1 MADTTEQV
9 DPRLEALNERLAANS
24 LSGHWQRR
32 EGPRPLQPHL
42 WPWSAIHSCLE
53 ESGEV
58 VELGGAGDAAARRTV
73 QLINPAL
80 GAQKATTRTFQVSI
94 QLVKP
99 GESAECH
106 RHTFNAMRFV
116 VQSKG
121 MYTTAE
127 GEQMIMEPGDLL
139 IQPGWA
145 WHDHT
150 NLTDEAAIW
159 LDLLDHPLTRYL
171 DSMASEVYA
180 EGTTQPITK
189 PDGYSRRRFGTVR
202 PNSDDVENK
211 AVAFCYKWKETLPV
225 LEALAAGEKSNNPFD
240 GVLLEYTNPLTGG
253 PTLPT
258 IGASVQMLRPGE
270 TTRLHRH
277 TSCAVYHAVRGQGVT
292 FLGKAHDKEL
302 PWGEKDCFF
311 VPPWH
316 WHQHRNLSSREPAIL
331 FSITDRPTVQTLGFY
346 REEKY

>member
-1 MADTTEQV
+1 MTGVATERVNQ
-9 DPRLEALNERLAANS
+9 RLEALHQRLAANS

-32 EGPRPLQPHL
+32 ERPQPLQPCL
-42 WPWSAIHSCLE
+42 WPWSVIHSCLE

-58 VELGGAGDAAARRTV
+58 VALGSAGEATARRTV

-80 GAQKATTRTFQVSI
+80 TVQKATTRTFQVSI

-99 GESAECH
+99 GETAECH

-116 VQSKG
+116 IQSKG

-150 NLTDEAAIW
+150 NKTNEPAIW

-171 DSMASEVYA
+171 DSMFSEVYA
-180 EGTTQPITK
+180 EGVAQPITK

-202 PNSDDVENK
+202 PKTNAIENK
-211 AVAFCYKWKETLPV
+211 AVAFSYKWKETLPV
-225 LEALAAGEKSNNPFD
+225 LEKLAAEESYDPYD

-253 PTLPT
+253 ATLPT
-258 IGASVQMLRPGE
+258 IGAWVQMLRPGE
-270 TTRLHRH
+270 TTRPHRH
-277 TSCAVYHAVRGQGVT
+277 TSCAVYHAVQGRGVT
-292 FLGKAHDKEL
+292 ILGKGEGKEF
-302 PWGEKDCFF
+302 PWGEKDCLF
-311 VPPWH
+311 VPAWY

-331 FSITDRPTVQTLGFY
+331 FSITDRPTIQTLGFY
-346 REEKY
+346 REEKE